1 MKMTKFS
8 PVLGAVAMMAA
19 LTGCSDEQTLPV
31 GEGRV
36 FLSTRV
42 NSDVVVVSRAAA
54 EEELAASTQIW
65 ISSSEGVV
73 RKYSSMSEV
82 PVSGITLLSGEYTVK
97 AWAGK
102 ASYASF
108 DDRWFEGSESFE
120 ITAGSRKSIEVT
132 CKIVNVCAS
141 VNYDETSS
149 ELLTDAVITVG
160 HRGGELSFEGT
171 DDARR
176 GYFMMP
182 DGVTSLDWTLT
193 ATVNDKTFTKT
204 GVIEDVQPAH
214 EYRLNVVA
222 NAENE
227 EMGGGWFS
235 IEVDDKMV
243 EYEDEVVITT
253 PPAITGYG
261 FDITK
266 PVTGS
271 SGSIGGKSVY
281 VSASSELTDLIVS
294 GLPGEDAEDDAVNF
308 LRAGDD
314 AISELAMKGI
324 KAEKRD
330 LDNGAQMI
338 KVIFEDTC
346 LDALPNRDKPYV
358 ITFYA
363 KDKAGK
369 SATAKLVITVSE
381 APVFTVD
388 APEGA
393 ATYNSVT
400 LRGQVAKDG
409 IEAAGFLYRVKGSA
423 DWQYV
428 AGQATSR
435 AAFANGDFFTAV
447 VTLPDYN
454 YVTIE
459 YKAVCGTEENPNEFE
474 SEVMTVS
481 TKQTPQLPNG
491 DMEVWSN
498 SGTKNCVI
506 PAASAASAYWD
517 CGNHGSI
524 TMGKNV
530 TDKTTEKRH
539 SGQYAAKLKSEFVG
553 VGTLGKLAAGN
564 ICVGKYL
571 KTDGTDGVFGFGRAF
586 DFDGLR
592 PKALR
597 VWVHYTPVAVSHT
610 GTGATL
616 KKGDMDRAHLFVA
629 LFDALDPD
637 TADGE
642 APFVVRTKASKP
654 KYFDQNADWLMA
666 YGEKVLTE
674 ATPGSDL
681 VELVIPIDYKSGADS
696 RTPKYI
702 AIVCTASKEG
712 DFYTGGSG
720 STLYVDDFEL
730 VY

>member
-1 MKMTKFS
+1 MKMTKIYPIF
-8 PVLGAVAMMAA
+8 GAVAMMAA

-31 GEGRV
+31 GEGKI
-36 FLSTRV
+36 FLSARV
-42 NSDVVVVSRAAA
+42 NSDVVVESRAEA
-54 EEELAASTQIW
+54 EDELAASTQIW
-65 ISSSEGVV
+65 ISSAEGVV

-82 PVSGITLLSGEYTVK
+82 PASGVTLLSGEYTIK

-120 ITAGSRKSIEVT
+120 ITAGDRKSIEVT

-141 VNYDETSS
+141 VSYDEESA
-149 ELLTDAVITVG
+149 EILTDAVLTVG
-160 HRGGELSFEGT
+160 HRGGQLTFEGT

-182 DGVTSLDWTLT
+182 DGITSLDWTLT
-193 ATVNDKTFTKT
+193 ATAEGKEFTKT
-204 GVIEDVQPAH
+204 GVIENVQPAH
-214 EYRLNVVA
+214 EYRLNVVSKS
-222 NAENE
+222 EQDE
-227 EMGGGWFS
+227 IGGAWFT
-235 IEVDDKMV
+235 IEVDDSMI
-243 EYEDEVVITT
+243 ESEDNVVITT

-266 PVTGS
+266 PVTGE
-271 SGSIGGKSVY
+271 SGSMGRKSVY
-281 VSASSELTDLIVS
+281 VSASSALTQLLIS
-294 GLPGEDAEDDAVNF
+294 GLPGVETFDFV
-308 LRAGDD
+308 RAT
-314 AISELAMKGI
+314 APVLSELAMKGI
-324 KAEKRD
+324 MAETED
-330 LDNGAQMI
+330 FDNGAQMI
-338 KVIFEDTC
+338 KVIFEDTY
-346 LDALPNRDKPYV
+346 LDALPNSDEPYV
-358 ITFYA
+358 ITISA
-363 KDKAGK
+363 KDSGNKLT
-369 SATAKLVITVSE
+369 TADLTLKVSQ
-381 APVFTVD
+381 APVFTVETPAD
-388 APEGA
+388 A

-400 LRGQVAKDG
+400 LQGQVAKDG
-409 IEAAGFLYRVKGSA
+409 IESAGFSYRVQGAS

-428 AGQATSR
+428 AGQAVSR
-435 AAFANGDFFTAV
+435 AAFAKGDIYTAV
-447 VTLPDYN
+447 VTMPDFSH
-454 YVTIE
+454 VTIE
-459 YKAVCGTEENPNEFE
+459 YKAVCGSESNPTEYE
-474 SEVMTVS
+474 SDVMTVS
-481 TKQTPQLPNG
+481 TKPTPQLPNG
-491 DMEVWSN
+491 DMELWSD

-506 PAASAASAYWD
+506 PASSATDAFWD

-539 SGQYAAKLKSEFVG
+539 SGSYAAKLKSEFVG

-571 KTDGTDGVFGFGRAF
+571 KTDGTDGVFGFGREF

-597 VWVHYTPVAVSHT
+597 VWVHYTPVAVTHT
-610 GTGATL
+610 GAGATL
-616 KKGDMDRAHLFVA
+616 NKGDMDMAHLFVA
-629 LFDALDPD
+629 LFDSTDPD
-637 TADGE
+637 TADGV
-642 APFVVRTKASKP
+642 APFIVRTKTSKA
-654 KYFDQNADWLMA
+654 KYFDKNADWIVA
-666 YGEKVLTE
+666 YGEKILTE

-681 VELVIPIDYKSGADS
+681 VELVIPIDYKAGSDS
-696 RTPKYI
+696 RIPQYI